1 MSHYAM
7 PVPADKMPQRGN
19 KFTRWVGRCMLAS
32 RGWKIQGTF
41 PNAPKL
47 VLLGAPHTSNWDG
60 YMAMA
65 VMLALGLKVQV
76 VVKASLL
83 KWPVVGLFTW
93 LGFIPIDR
101 EKASNIVNEMV
112 QTFNERDEL
121 WLVMAPEGTRNN
133 AEKIKSGFYRIA
145 CGAGVPILPVTCDY
159 KNKVVVCGDLLHPS
173 GDMESDL
180 PVLMDQ
186 FTSYSQR
193 CPERLSAPMKAWKA
207 KKGE

>member
-1 MSHYAM
+1 MNHYSL
-7 PVPADKMPQRGN
+7 PNPADKIPSRGN
-19 KFTRWVGRCMLAS
+19 KFTRWVGRKMLAA

-41 PNAPKL
+41 PNVPKL

-60 YMAMA
+60 YMATA
-65 VMLALGLKVQV
+65 VMLALGLKVEV
-76 VVKASLL
+76 VVKASLF
-83 KWPVVGLFTW
+83 KWPVAGLFSW

-101 EKASNIVNEMV
+101 EKAGNIVNEMV
-112 QTFNERDEL
+112 ATFNEREEL

-145 CGAGVPILPVTCDY
+145 YGAGVPIFPVTCDY
-159 KNKVVVCGDLLHPS
+159 KNKVVVCGDLLHPN
-173 GDMESDL
+173 GDIESDL

-193 CPERLSAPMKAWKA
+193 RPEKLSAPMKAWKA